1 MDDRYDLILG
11 MPCPQGVPNSHLGR
25 GQQPGASRGTS
36 TSVGERVVDGEVDG
50 DDDLADAEEDD
61 DDLQENTPVI
71 IAAGDPAI
79 LMSDVADVLNDSGS
93 DGDEEEQCEV
103 IPTFD

>member
-61 DDLQENTPVI
+61 DLQENTPVI